1 MRRTNPRERFAKK
14 KSLGQHF
21 LTSPAIASRIAESAA
36 LSRRDSVLEI
46 GPGEGML
53 TRELLARAGKVV
65 ALEKDRRL
73 IATLAK
79 TFQPDIAAGRLRLVE
94 GDALAADFRALGL
107 PSGFKVVAN
116 IPYYITGSLLR
127 KLLTAGNA
135 QPTTMVLLVQKEVA
149 ERIVAKKKKPLDS
162 ARGKES
168 LLSLSVKAYGIPN
181 LVGVVKRGSFSP
193 PPKVDSA
200 ILGIFDISRRNFRR
214 LPDRRFFG
222 VLRAGFAHKRKFL
235 AANLAPAFGKER
247 VADAFQALSLPKT
260 ARAEDI
266 SLPEWL
272 ALAAALFREPAH
284 GVL

>member
-1 MRRTNPRERFAKK
+1 MLFIKK

-21 LTSPAIASRIAESAA
+21 LTSPAIAGKIADAA
-36 LSRRDSVLEI
+36 ELTKKDTVLEV
-46 GPGEGML
+46 GPGNGII
-53 TRELLARAGKVV
+53 TKELLARAGKVIAV
-65 ALEKDRRL
+65 EKDDRL
-73 IATLAK
+73 IETLK
-79 TFQPDIAAGRLRLVE
+79 EEFKKEVDSKKLILVHA
-94 GDALAADFRALGL
+94 DALDFDISKYLKKRN
-107 PSGFKVVAN
+107 FIVVAN

-247 VADAFQALSLPKT
+247 VADAFQALSLPKP
-260 ARAEDI
+260 ARPEDI

-272 ALAAALFREPAH
+272 ALAAALFPEPAH
-284 GVL
+284 RGP